1 MDVCRFVDGCVSPRG
16 VLAQRLKFRKR
27 SRNST
32 AFGRQHELGM
42 RLIIGTNLK
51 SYENIL
57 CVTKGGRD
65 CVRCRVSLVVATAPE
80 IVASYAR
87 GGALHFLDLAVS
99 S

>member
-1 MDVCRFVDGCVSPRG
+1 
-16 VLAQRLKFRKR
+16 VLAQRLKLRKK

-32 AFGRQHELGM
+32 AFEEQHELG
-42 RLIIGTNLK
+42 RRPIIGINLK

-57 CVTKGGRD
+57 CVTKGGHD
-65 CVRCRVSLVVATAPE
+65 CVTCRVYLVVATASE
-80 IVASYAR
+80 IVVSYAE